1 MSSNPRAK
9 CPKCGLVRAVQP
21 PAGGDG
27 SANVFPRHNDPATNE
42 RCDHGRQL
50 VKAGDYVDAMERW
63 RAELVEGRTSGREA
77 VPQGTRQHPTLID
90 SSGYRDPARV
100 AFEQRAPVPNHVR
113 AAEWSPSHPDQGPA
127 LAELGE
133 ALTRRMV
140 ALGLPV
146 TGDVERDVA
155 GFERHARGNGGATLG
170 AWGTVADQVLVTLR
184 VAQAAQRPATLDAR
198 QRDAVEGLLAWVARL
213 RDEAVEREGQAP

>member
-9 CPKCGLVRAVQP
+9 CPTCGLVRAVQP

-27 SANVFPRHNDPATNE
+27 SANVFPRHKRPGTDE
-42 RCDHGRQL
+42 RCEHGRQL
-50 VKAGDYVDAMERW
+50 VRAGDYVDAMERW
-63 RAELVEGRTSGREA
+63 RAELVEGRASGR
-77 VPQGTRQHPTLID
+77 
-90 SSGYRDPARV
+90 DPV
-100 AFEQRAPVPNHVR
+100 GSTFEQRAPVPDHVR

-155 GFERHARGNGGATLG
+155 GFERHCRGNGGATLG
-170 AWGTVADQVLVTLR
+170 AWGSVADGVLVTLR
-184 VAQAAQRPATLDAR
+184 AAQADGGPATLDAR
-198 QRDAVEGLLAWVARL
+198 DRDAVEGLLAWVARL
-213 RDEAVEREGQAP
+213 RDEAVEREGMTS